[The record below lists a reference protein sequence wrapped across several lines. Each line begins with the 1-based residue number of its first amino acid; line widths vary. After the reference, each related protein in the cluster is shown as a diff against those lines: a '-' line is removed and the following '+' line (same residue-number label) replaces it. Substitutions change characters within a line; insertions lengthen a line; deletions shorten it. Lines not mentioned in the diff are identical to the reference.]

1 MNQMI
6 TRNEIIA
13 LSDTWYA
20 AREAALDKALTE
32 AAAPFVGRRFK
43 QVLVLGSKKAG
54 TWGEYTI
61 EAEVVRGST
70 GWENEM
76 TLVGSYIHPITGKT
90 AMTEVTVDEFP
101 NLVED
106 GATAG

>member
-1 MNQMI
+1 MI

-13 LSDTWYA
+13 LSDTWWA
-20 AREAALDKALTE
+20 AREAALDKALAE
-32 AAAPFVGRRFK
+32 AAAPFIGRRFK
-43 QVLVLGSKKAG
+43 QVLALGSKKAG

-61 EAEVVRGST
+61 EAEVVRARF
-70 GWENEM
+70 GWEDEM
-76 TLVGSYIHPITGKT
+76 TLVGSYTHPITGKT
-90 AMTEVTVDEFP
+90 AMTEVTVDDFP

>member
-1 MNQMI
+1 MQI

-32 AAAPFVGRRFK
+32 VEAPFIGRRFK
-43 QVLVLGSKKAG
+43 QVLTLGSKKAG

-61 EAEVVRGST
+61 EAEVVRAST
-70 GWENEM
+70 GWEGDM
-76 TLVGSYIHPITGKT
+76 ILVGTYTNPITGKT
-90 AMTEVTVDEFP
+90 AMTEVPVDEFP
-101 NLVED
+101 DLVED

>member
-1 MNQMI
+1 MI

-20 AREAALDKALTE
+20 AREAARDKALAE
-32 AAAPFVGRRFK
+32 VEAPFIGRRFK

-61 EAEVVRGST
+61 EAEVVRGSI
-70 GWENEM
+70 GWEDQM

-90 AMTEVTVDEFP
+90 AMTDVTVDEFP

-106 GATAG
+106 GATTQE